1 MCVVD
6 VVDVADEE
14 DVRELAGGRGQGG
27 GAVEEVGRQAGGASR
42 EIRGLRAPLHA
53 LPTPLL
59 LSLLFLLHVHPLSL
73 PLPSPPLSP
82 VPDLPACLPVTPQ
95 PVL

>member
-1 MCVVD
+1 MVD

-42 EIRGLRAPLHA
+42 EIRGLPRPCTPCPRRSFSVSFSCCTSTL
-53 LPTPLL
+53 LPP
-59 LSLLFLLHVHPLSL
+59 
-73 PLPSPPLSP
+73 PLPSPPHSP

>member
-59 LSLLFLLHVHPLSL
+59 LSLLFLLHVHP
-73 PLPSPPLSP
+73 PLPSSPFPSSLSGP
-82 VPDLPACLPVTPQ
+82 
-95 PVL
+95 